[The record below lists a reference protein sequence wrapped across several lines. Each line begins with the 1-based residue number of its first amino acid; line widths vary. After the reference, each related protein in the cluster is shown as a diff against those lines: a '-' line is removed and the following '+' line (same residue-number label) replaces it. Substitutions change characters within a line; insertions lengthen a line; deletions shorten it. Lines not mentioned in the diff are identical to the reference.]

1 MDAIISNNLF
11 IPLSINTSCIYD
23 TLSPECL
30 QGHERSS
37 RGEANAA
44 THSPPVFRRGR
55 WGGDCRHNWGGQ
67 PINTSE
73 SSATLSPECL
83 QGHKLAHDLSPT
95 PQLHSP
101 PVFRRGRWGGDCR
114 HNWGGQPIN
123 TSESSDTL
131 SPECLQ
137 GHKLAHDLSPTPQRL
152 HIPSHYRIRP
162 HCSTPRNASTL
173 LTFSHLHIKTLSILQ
188 PATDWHRN

>member
-95 PQLHSP
+95 PQ
-101 PVFRRGRWGGDCR
+101 
-114 HNWGGQPIN
+114 
-123 TSESSDTL
+123 
-131 SPECLQ
+131 
-137 GHKLAHDLSPTPQRL
+137 RL